1 MDNRVGGSRLCLPT
15 KHGEEACMEGFE
27 RRGSDLLESLR
38 LIGATNKLFGVE
50 TVRFVTK
57 RLETNPIWIATK
69 NNFPS

>member
-1 MDNRVGGSRLCLPT
+1 
-15 KHGEEACMEGFE
+15 MEGFE